1 MDSRLSA
8 FLERADA
15 VLARLEPLLP
25 APRQTID
32 WNQCLA
38 ARWQR
43 EGRNGFLLP
52 LDVSLDMR
60 LSDLIGVDKQ
70 RETLARNTQQFID
83 GLPANH
89 ALLWG
94 SRGTGKSS
102 MVRALLAQHA
112 KAGLRLIEIERD
124 HLADLPRVVEQL
136 LKLPQRFILFCDDLS
151 FEAGEGDYRVLKSVL
166 DGSLEQAPE
175 NVLLYATSNRRHL
188 VPENQSDNDNWK
200 RVDGELHPSEAV
212 EDKIALSDRFGLW
225 LSFYPF
231 TQEHFLDVV
240 EQVASQVFVPLC
252 VGGGLSHIDDM
263 DAVLQAGAEKVSLNT
278 AAVKNPGLI
287 SEGAARYG
295 SQAIVV
301 GMDVLKVPVSATF
314 PSGYQIYING
324 GRTPVELDAIAWA
337 KKCQEL
343 GAGELCINSIDADGT
358 LDGYEISLNSTV
370 AGEVRI
376 PIIASGG
383 AGNPGHIHEVL
394 TKGKASAALLASI
407 VHYGSYSIKELKE
420 YASERGVPMRL
431 TW

>member
-1 MDSRLSA
+1 MPIRHLLQELARGIDVDSRLNA

-25 APRQTID
+25 APRQAID
-32 WNQCLA
+32 WNNCLA

-43 EGRNGFLLP
+43 EGRTGFLLP
-52 LDVSLDMR
+52 LQVSLDMR

-70 RETLARNTQQFID
+70 RETLARNTQQFLD

-231 TQEHFLDVV
+231 TQEHFLNVV
-240 EQVASQVFVPLC
+240 EHWIGELA
-252 VGGGLSHIDDM
+252 GKAGLQWQRDEQLDIL
-263 DAVLQAGAEKVSLNT
+263 AVRWATGRGNRNGRCAYQF
-278 AAVKNPGLI
+278 
-287 SEGAARYG
+287 ARYW
-295 SQAIVV
+295 V
-301 GMDVLKVPVSATF
+301 GL
-314 PSGYQIYING
+314 
-324 GRTPVELDAIAWA
+324 
-337 KKCQEL
+337 
-343 GAGELCINSIDADGT
+343 T
-358 LDGYEISLNSTV
+358 LL
-370 AGEVRI
+370 
-376 PIIASGG
+376 
-383 AGNPGHIHEVL
+383 
-394 TKGKASAALLASI
+394 
-407 VHYGSYSIKELKE
+407 
-420 YASERGVPMRL
+420 ERQP
-431 TW
+431 